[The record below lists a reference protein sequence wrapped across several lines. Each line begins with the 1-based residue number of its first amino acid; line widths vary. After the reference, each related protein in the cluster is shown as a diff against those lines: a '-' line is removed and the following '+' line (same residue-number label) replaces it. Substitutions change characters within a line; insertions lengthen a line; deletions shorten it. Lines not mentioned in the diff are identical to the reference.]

1 MSYVNFVYIS
11 MYNKIEDIIFSI
23 LLRIPKSLIPSF
35 ILMRLEHYLY
45 QRVITLQCEIIRNQ
59 WKKIELDTTMNKIKT
74 SQQY

>member
-35 ILMRLEHYLY
+35 ILMRLEHYLN
-45 QRVITLQCEIIRNQ
+45 QRVNTLQCEIIRNQ
-59 WKKIELDTTMNKIKT
+59 WKNIELDTTLKKIKT
-74 SQQY
+74 RQQD